1 MFVEEDE
8 VEALV
13 LYCIYCVIATKD
25 RRYFVAL
32 ALEEEDMGFE
42 QVDFIVCPEDLIYLV
57 CTHSF
62 GGREKTL
69 V

>member
-1 MFVEEDE
+1 
-8 VEALV
+8 
-13 LYCIYCVIATKD
+13 
-25 RRYFVAL
+25 
-32 ALEEEDMGFE
+32 MGLE